1 MRSIMVLLL
10 TLALTGCEEGKKPI
24 LSNRSSQVQ
33 DLAKNLYTLAPEP
46 PPPPPPIVEEIVP
59 EITKAPIITPV
70 IFPATEPLLREDRA
84 KVLRGQR
91 QQASRR
97 VYANNKTANRYR
109 VSDPD
114 YKQWE
119 RPLPEDISTFPV
131 DRSRILT
138 ADMRINAVL
147 EDNVN
152 SQIPGRVIAIVD
164 KDVLSP
170 NGKFILL
177 PAYTKIICCY
187 QELSQTGETRLPVSC
202 TRAIRPD
209 GASILLTNAIA
220 SDQMGRSGF
229 IGDVD
234 NRTFERYGGAFI
246 VSGISALAQAGINQ
260 NQGCCQ
266 EWWKSGLNNAGNVLA
281 NNLGQVTSEVIKQ
294 NIDLRPI
301 ISIPAGSRIQIIPQ
315 TDIVLRKPMT
325 EENR

>member
-1 MRSIMVLLL
+1 MLKLILLLL
-10 TLALTGCEEGKKPI
+10 TLVLMGCDEEQKSLP
-24 LSNRSSQVQ
+24 SNRSKEVQ
-33 DLAKNLYTLAPEP
+33 DLAKNLYALPPEP
-46 PPPPPPIVEEIVP
+46 PLPPPPAIEEAPLIIEP
-59 EITKAPIITPV
+59 PIITPV
-70 IFPATEPLLREDRA
+70 AFPSTEPLLREDRA

-91 QQASRR
+91 QQAAKR
-97 VYANNKTANRYR
+97 VRSNNLDIDSYR
-109 VSDPD
+109 LSDPD
-114 YKQWE
+114 YKQWD
-119 RPLPEDISTFPV
+119 RPLPEDESTFPV

-138 ADMRINAVL
+138 ADMRIGAVL

-164 KDVLSP
+164 RDVLSP

-177 PAYTKIICCY
+177 PVYTKIICGY
-187 QELSQTGETRLPVSC
+187 KELAQTGETRLPVAC

-220 SDQMGRSGF
+220 SDQMGRTGF

-246 VSGISALAQAGINQ
+246 VSGISALAQTGINQ
-260 NQGCCQ
+260 NQGCITQ
-266 EWWKSGLNNAGNVLA
+266 RWVSGANNAATTLA

-301 ISIPAGSRIQIIPQ
+301 ITIPAGSRIQIIPQ
-315 TDIVLRKPMT
+315 IDIVLRKPVK
-325 EENR
+325 EKAE